1 MTPLNKTQHPLKGVL
16 FFMTA
21 IFFISVV
28 DAICKLFTKDLHAI
42 QLVWGY
48 FVGINLT
55 LWIFF
60 FLKGEKLSKLR
71 TTDRPILQI
80 FRPAFLVCSISSLFV
95 GLTYL
100 PIAEAT
106 AIGFVAPLFIT
117 AFSVPIL
124 KEKVDI
130 HRWGAVVFGLI
141 GVIIIVR
148 PGGNFWHF
156 ASIMPLL
163 GALFFAIFQILTRL
177 LSETEKTLTTLFY
190 TGLGGL
196 GWSSL
201 IVPFVWVVPS
211 QIHILV
217 FFATGAL
224 GALAHLCMISAF
236 DRAEASLLA
245 PYNYT
250 KLLWV
255 AVFGY
260 SIFGDIPSIEMWIG
274 AGIIVS
280 AGFYVLY
287 REKKHRV
294 EEIRVF
300 SEED

>member
-1 MTPLNKTQHPLKGVL
+1 MKQPSKTQHPLIGVL

-21 IFFISVV
+21 IFLISVV
-28 DAICKLFTKDLHAI
+28 DTLCKLYTKDLHSI

-48 FVGINLT
+48 FVGINLI
-55 LWIFF
+55 LWTFF
-60 FLKGEKLSKLR
+60 FLSGEKLNKLR
-71 TTDRPILQI
+71 TTSRPLLQI
-80 FRPAFLVCSISSLFV
+80 MRPAFLVFSISSLFL

-117 AFSVPIL
+117 ALSVPIL
-124 KEKVDI
+124 KETVDI
-130 HRWGAVVFGLI
+130 HRWGAVIVGLI
-141 GVIIIVR
+141 GVIVIVR
-148 PGGNFWHF
+148 PGGYFWQF

-163 GALFFAIFQILTRL
+163 GALFFALFQIMTRL
-177 LSETEKTLTTLFY
+177 LSTTENTYTTLFY

-201 IVPFVWVVPS
+201 MVPFVWTTPFN
-211 QIHILV
+211 IHFLV
-217 FFATGAL
+217 FLATGTM
-224 GALAHLCMISAF
+224 GAIAHLCMINAF

-255 AVFGY
+255 TVLGY
-260 SIFGDIPSIEMWIG
+260 WIFGDIPSQDMWIG
-274 AGIIVS
+274 AFIIVA

-287 REKKHRV
+287 REKK
-294 EEIRVF
+294 I
-300 SEED
+300 

>member
-1 MTPLNKTQHPLKGVL
+1 MKQPSKTQHPLIGVL

-21 IFFISVV
+21 IFLISVV
-28 DAICKLFTKDLHAI
+28 DTLCKLYTKDLHSI

-48 FVGINLT
+48 FVGINLI
-55 LWIFF
+55 LWTFF
-60 FLKGEKLSKLR
+60 FLSGEKLNKLR
-71 TTDRPILQI
+71 TTNRPLLQI
-80 FRPAFLVCSISSLFV
+80 MRPAFLVFSISSLFL

-117 AFSVPIL
+117 ALSVPIL
-124 KEKVDI
+124 KETVDI
-130 HRWGAVVFGLI
+130 HRWGAVVVGLI
-141 GVIIIVR
+141 GVIVIVR
-148 PGGNFWHF
+148 PGGDFWQF

-163 GALFFAIFQILTRL
+163 GALFFALFQIMTRL
-177 LSETEKTLTTLFY
+177 LSATENTYTTLFY

-201 IVPFVWVVPS
+201 MVPFVWTTPFK
-211 QIHILV
+211 IHFLV
-217 FFATGAL
+217 FLATGTM
-224 GALAHLCMISAF
+224 GAIAHLCMINAF

-255 AVFGY
+255 TVLGY
-260 SIFGDIPSIEMWIG
+260 LIFGDIPSLDMWIG
-274 AGIIVS
+274 AFIIVA

-287 REKKHRV
+287 REKK
-294 EEIRVF
+294 I
-300 SEED
+300 